1 MNADALA
8 EVLGASDAVLFDF
21 DGPICDVFRGLP
33 APGVADELAA
43 LLIARV
49 PALEARA
56 RATDDPMEI
65 HRLSPEGGGDA
76 LKVVETALTEAEVAA
91 VSLAGLPVDGSVQ
104 ALHAARES
112 GRRVAVV
119 SNNSGEC
126 VRRYLFLHGLLEVVD
141 EVIGRPHLRPDLMK
155 PSPHPLLTAASSL
168 DVAPDRTVLVG
179 DSVTDIEAAR
189 AAQARSIGFANKPG
203 KRASLT
209 EAGADAVVLDM
220 RSIASALT

>member
-1 MNADALA
+1 
-8 EVLGASDAVLFDF
+8 
-21 DGPICDVFRGLP
+21 
-33 APGVADELAA
+33 
-43 LLIARV
+43 
-49 PALEARA
+49 
-56 RATDDPMEI
+56 MEI
-65 HRLSPEGGGDA
+65 HRLSPEGGGDV
-76 LKVVETALTEAEVAA
+76 LKVVETALTEAEVSA
-91 VSLAGLPVDGSVQ
+91 VSLAGLPIDGSVQ

-168 DVAPDRTVLVG
+168 GVAPDRTVLVG

-189 AAQARSIGFANKPG
+189 AAKARSIGFANKAG
-203 KRASLT
+203 KHASLT

-220 RSIASALT
+220 RSIASALA